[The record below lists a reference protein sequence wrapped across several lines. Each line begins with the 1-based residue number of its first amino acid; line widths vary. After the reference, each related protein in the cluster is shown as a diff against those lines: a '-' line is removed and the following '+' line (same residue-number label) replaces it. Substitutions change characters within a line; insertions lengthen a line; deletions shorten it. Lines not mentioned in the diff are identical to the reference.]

1 MADFVPPQSEA
12 RKIPMGRLGGF
23 VHFIQFFI
31 TILSILTPV
40 ALINPIC
47 FVYWEC
53 TSLLFLTLRRP
64 MLQKINLE
72 DILFL
77 DIETVP
83 EEADFAL
90 RDETKKELWEQK
102 SHYQRKDEV
111 TAEEFYERA
120 GIWAEFGKIICIS
133 VGYFNM
139 KRDMREFRVTTF
151 CGEEPE
157 LLKEFRSLLDTHFN
171 HPKHLLCGHNAK
183 EFDFPY
189 IARRML
195 INRIDLP
202 HKLNLFGKKPWEV
215 PHLDTMELWKF
226 GDYKHY
232 TSLKLMAHVLGIP
245 SPKEDMDGSMVR
257 EVYYGEKNLDRIV
270 AYCEL
275 DVTTTAQ
282 VFLRL
287 RNEELLAENEIKKV

>member
-1 MADFVPPQSEA
+1 
-12 RKIPMGRLGGF
+12 
-23 VHFIQFFI
+23 
-31 TILSILTPV
+31 
-40 ALINPIC
+40 
-47 FVYWEC
+47 
-53 TSLLFLTLRRP
+53 
-64 MLQKINLE
+64 MLHKLNLE

-83 EEADFAL
+83 EESGYSSL
-90 RDETKKELWEQK
+90 DELKQQLWEQK
-102 SHYQRKDEV
+102 SMYQRKDEY

-133 VGYFNM
+133 VGFFNFRAE
-139 KRDMREFRVTTF
+139 KRSFRVKSF
-151 CGEEPE
+151 HGEEVQI
-157 LLKEFRSLLDTHFN
+157 LKDFKSLINSHFSEG
-171 HPKHLLCGHNAK
+171 KHLLCAHNGK

-195 INRIDLP
+195 IKRISP
-202 HKLNLFGKKPWEV
+202 PYKLALFGKKPWEV

-232 TSLKLMAHVLGIP
+232 TSLKLLANVLGIP

-257 EVYYGEKNLDRIV
+257 DVYYKDKDMDRIV
-270 AYCEL
+270 SYCEL
-275 DVTTTAQ
+275 DVITLAQ

-287 RNEELLAENEIKKV
+287 RNDELLNEGEIVKIM